1 MPMDR
6 HLARR
11 LARAALVAALA
22 AASPV
27 TAAETGPG
35 LFADGNRLLRDD
47 LYWAALLRYEQAGDL
62 GFETPALHFNTGVA
76 HYRAGQH
83 ARAREA
89 FARAAGHP
97 ALAAVSEYNQGLTA
111 MAAGDRGA
119 ALAHFRRVRGEAG
132 RPELAELA
140 GKAIDR
146 LLADPVEAP
155 AEPGA
160 QTVAVTPA
168 ERPSG
173 LYFDLEAGIGNDDNV
188 YRSPELPYTDRSE
201 PGNPVVN
208 PVVRSGLYVPVDAT
222 ATYAV
227 GSFENEAFYGR
238 YRIAGR
244 YYQDEALSNAD
255 EFSHE
260 LSFGSTYHRRGEDR
274 ERRIFSAFSIGQHR
288 ETWFDPDDGLER
300 VIDGDTAG
308 ERLSYVRYGPEIRA
322 RQSWKRLSFNVRFKG
337 QILNYDA
344 VGDLPEYDHE
354 YLDGGVSVQYR
365 ITSTSLIRLEGSAW
379 QRNYGER
386 PAFSLDGTQSIDNE
400 SVRYDHLSY
409 GATAR
414 QRITRW
420 FWFGVRYART
430 ERMDKYVGYYDYL
443 RDGYGAELSLRIGER
458 FKIRAEGWYRNY
470 NYIRAFAYN
479 DPAAGRKT
487 LEAVDAR
494 LVGRFE
500 FSNSLALVG
509 SYEFSDV
516 ASNDLR
522 IDHTRGQFM
531 LGLRWRP

>member
-1 MPMDR
+1 MDR

-62 GFETPALHFNTGVA
+62 GFDTPALRFNTGVA
-76 HYRAGQH
+76 HYRAGQYE
-83 ARAREA
+83 RAREA
-89 FARAAGHP
+89 FALAAGHP
-97 ALAAVSEYNQGLTA
+97 ELATVAEYNQGLAA

-119 ALAHFRRVRGEAG
+119 ALAHFRSVRGRAA

-140 GKAIDR
+140 DKAIDR
-146 LLADPVEAP
+146 LLSGDDEA
-155 AEPGA
+155 AAVPGA
-160 QTVAVTPA
+160 KTVAVTPP
-168 ERPSG
+168 ERAAG
-173 LYFDLEAGIGNDDNV
+173 LYFDVEAGIGNDDNV

-201 PGNPVVN
+201 PGNPVVT
-208 PVVRSGLYVPVDAT
+208 PVVRSGVYVPLDLT

-227 GSFENEAFYGR
+227 GSFENEAFFGR

-244 YYQDEALSNAD
+244 YYQDEALSNAN

-274 ERRIFSAFSIGQHR
+274 ERKIFSAFSIGQHR

-300 VIDGDTAG
+300 IVDGETAG

-322 RQSWKRLSFNVRFKG
+322 RQTWDRLSINVRFKG

-365 ITSTSLIRLEGSAW
+365 ITSTSLIRVEGDAW
-379 QRNYGER
+379 QRSYGER

-400 SVRYDHLSY
+400 AVRYDDLADPRR
-409 GATAR
+409 GRRLATQLRRAARVQPRRHAVDR
-414 QRITRW
+414 QR
-420 FWFGVRYART
+420 GRT
-430 ERMDKYVGYYDYL
+430 L
-443 RDGYGAELSLRIGER
+443 RLPELRCH
-458 FKIRAEGWYRNY
+458 RA
-470 NYIRAFAYN
+470 
-479 DPAAGRKT
+479 PAHH
-487 LEAVDAR
+487 
-494 LVGRFE
+494 
-500 FSNSLALVG
+500 ALVL
-509 SYEFSDV
+509 V
-516 ASNDLR
+516 RRALR
-522 IDHTRGQFM
+522 SHGTHGQVCR
-531 LGLRWRP
+531 LLRLPA